1 MKVVCINSK
10 PIEIGNLYNDSLIN
24 LVEKEMYTL
33 EKVVNDKY
41 STRKAFVL
49 KEIKSSH
56 PNKGFNSVRFRKV
69 DYDFGEQICSEIIKQ
84 KKYEK
89 YF

>member
-49 KEIKSSH
+49 KEIKSLL
-56 PNKGFNSVRFRKV
+56 FVFINSLKLSFVTFLL
-69 DYDFGEQICSEIIKQ
+69 
-84 KKYEK
+84 
-89 YF
+89 